1 MTKIEWVDLFN
12 YQVVPKLVDIFLKN
26 TTEKYITHIEIEE
39 GRAIDKT
46 TWSPNLKEILTKELE
61 YTLQFRKRLAVLY
74 QEDTPTAYALIK
86 RSGSTAILE
95 DIVVTNKGEGSQLLE
110 WLETKLKQEGIEEIL
125 GDLGTDNLQA
135 QTFMQKRGYEPI
147 TVVYRKQI

>member
-1 MTKIEWVDLFN
+1 MIKIEWVDLFN

-39 GRAIDKT
+39 GRAIDKH

-61 YTLQFRKRLAVLY
+61 HILQFRNRLAVLY
-74 QEDTPTAYALIK
+74 TDDIPTAYALVK
-86 RSGSTAILE
+86 RSGRTATVE

-110 WLETKLKQEGIEEIL
+110 WLETRFKHDGIEEVI

-135 QTFMQKRGYEPI
+135 QRFMQKRGYEAI